1 MPVIQAII
9 CFNGGSA
16 GDFLAGICSEQLLGV
31 APYKIFNNGLAE
43 LSHKFKNATE
53 VNYYSSDA
61 LVDLSKAMPVENT
74 HYYLDYYPQIAQKLF
89 YINYPDEISQ
99 DIVNIF
105 MFKRFANDTE
115 RMSNFMKQSYTG
127 PMRSKLNASNIIDA
141 CKINWTKNIR
151 SWRNNPLLEPLHLRD
166 LFDRSTFYNMV
177 ETVCQCK
184 IKDYGTLSAGYDSWI
199 SKNDRLRQLF
209 L

>member
-1 MPVIQAII
+1 MRPIQAII

-16 GDFLAGICSEQLLGV
+16 GDFLTGICSEQLS
-31 APYKIFNNGLAE
+31 GLPTYTITNTGMAE

-53 VNYYSSDA
+53 VNYHSSDA
-61 LVDLSKAMPVENT
+61 WVDLSNAMPIENT

-89 YINYPDEISQ
+89 YIDYPDKISQ

-115 RMSNFMKQSYTG
+115 RMANFMKQSYTDS
-127 PMRSKLNASNIIDA
+127 MRSKLNASNIVDA

-151 SWRNNPLLEPLHLRD
+151 SWRKNPLLEPLHLRD

-177 ETVCQCK
+177 ETICQCK
-184 IKDYGTLSAGYDSWI
+184 IKNYKTLSTGYNNWLE
-199 SKNDRLRQLF
+199 KNDRLKQLF

>member
-1 MPVIQAII
+1 MQTIQAII

-43 LSHKFKNATE
+43 LSSKFKNTTA
-53 VNYYSSDA
+53 VDYYNNDMS
-61 LVDLSKAMPVENT
+61 VDLSNAMPIENT
-74 HYYLDYYPQIAQKLF
+74 HFYLDYYTKIARKLF
-89 YINYPDEISQ
+89 YIDYPDAISR
-99 DIVNIF
+99 DIVNIY
-105 MFKRFANDTE
+105 MFKRFANDPE
-115 RMSNFMKQSYTG
+115 LMADFVKKSYTE
-127 PMRSKLNASNIIDA
+127 PMRAKLNVTNVIDA
-141 CKINWTKNIR
+141 CKINWIKNIK
-151 SWRNNPLLEPLHLRD
+151 SWRNNTQLEPVYLQD
-166 LFDRSTFYNMV
+166 MVNRSTFYNIV

-184 IKDYGTLSAGYDSWI
+184 IKDYGTLSAGYDNWI